1 MINKFRLKFSHP
13 GKPPIPTW
21 SLLQPRYSLTCL
33 TTDNHCHFSCQSSSA
48 PHFTAGHAYSKLD
61 HLRRGETL
69 REHHG
74 LGAALLRHD
83 ASNSSARRRSGRG
96 PVAHMAKRG
105 ESGIGEREHARV
117 YPNARSEAAAAS
129 KTNARGLFWWCHL
142 LRKSFCFSMCAG
154 SAYWCHFPAKS

>member
-61 HLRRGETL
+61 HLRCGETV

-83 ASNSSARRRSGRG
+83 ASNSSARQAVG
-96 PVAHMAKRG
+96 PG
-105 ESGIGEREHARV
+105 
-117 YPNARSEAAAAS
+117 
-129 KTNARGLFWWCHL
+129 ARGAHGKAARMRNGWARACPSIPKRAFECGAQARRTRALVC
-142 LRKSFCFSMCAG
+142 G
-154 SAYWCHFPAKS
+154 

>member
-1 MINKFRLKFSHP
+1 MINKSRLKFSHP

-48 PHFTAGHAYSKLD
+48 THFTAGHAYSKLD
-61 HLRRGETL
+61 HLRRGETV

-96 PVAHMAKRG
+96 GRG
-105 ESGIGEREHARV
+105 ADGKAGRRGDGGERAW
-117 YPNARSEAAAAS
+117 P
-129 KTNARGLFWWCHL
+129 KIP
-142 LRKSFCFSMCAG
+142 KSAV
-154 SAYWCHFPAKS
+154 A